1 MTVHA
6 NTAHATDPTDPTD
19 PTACTAE
26 HGQWPVPA
34 ARVVDTHCHLDA
46 RELAHDVDAVRQ
58 LARQRGVA
66 QLVIPAVDVHN
77 FGAVQALARRHGDGY
92 ALGIHP
98 MCTPGAG
105 ARDLETLAQWL
116 EQARGDPHLVAVGEI
131 GLDFFVPG
139 LDAAHQEQLFTA
151 QLKLAQRF
159 GLPVLLHVRRSAD
172 RVLKGVRAVPGL
184 SGIAH
189 AFNGSLQQ
197 AEAFIALGFK
207 LGFGGGMTH
216 ERALQLRRL
225 ARDLPLAS
233 IVLETDTPDIPPHWL
248 YRTAAERADG
258 SPQGRNTPAELPHI
272 AQALAELR
280 GAALAD
286 LARQTTANALQVL
299 PRLAALDSASA
310 QAL

>member
-1 MTVHA
+1 MM
-6 NTAHATDPTDPTD
+6 
-19 PTACTAE
+19 
-26 HGQWPVPA
+26 A
-34 ARVVDTHCHLDA
+34 AMPCIVDTHCHLDA
-46 RELAHDVDAVRQ
+46 RELAHDVDFVRR
-58 LARQRGVA
+58 LARTHGVA
-66 QLVIPAVDVHN
+66 QLVIPAVDTHN
-77 FGAVQALARRHGDGY
+77 FGAVQTLARRHGDGY
-92 ALGIHP
+92 GLGIHP

-105 ARDLETLAQWL
+105 AADLEALARWL
-116 EQARGDPHLVAVGEI
+116 EQSMDDPHLVAVGEI

-139 LDAAHQEQLFTA
+139 LDAAHQEQIFTA

-184 SGIAH
+184 TGIAH

-225 ARDLPLAS
+225 ARDLPLDS

-258 SPQGRNTPAELPHI
+258 SPQGRNTPAELPRI

-280 GAALAD
+280 GVPLAD

-299 PRLAALDSASA
+299 PRLAALASA
-310 QAL
+310 GAGANAGAQPV

>member
-6 NTAHATDPTDPTD
+6 NTARATDPTAR
-19 PTACTAE
+19 TARTAE
-26 HGQWPVPA
+26 HGQLPVTAVTA
-34 ARVVDTHCHLDA
+34 ACVIDTHCHLDA
-46 RELAHDVDAVRQ
+46 RELAHDVDAVRR

-258 SPQGRNTPAELPHI
+258 SPQGRNTPAELPRI